1 MARARQLLLLSTWTG
16 AGVLAAALTFA
27 LPLRSD
33 ADPSIGVPVTPTG
46 AVGPP
51 VEIDECK
58 LLYSGNDVAGE
69 SAGIFL
75 KFTND
80 STLTADLINFKVTAG
95 SEGGMIRD
103 VGTFTPGIEITHHY
117 REGSGHL
124 MFSPL
129 LSHVALDCSVASVQF
144 TNGSV
149 WQATNVHPA
158 DPAPFPAPA
167 HLTIRS
173 TRPLG
178 LAPDSLSF
186 AGIGP
191 QYDQYLS
198 IYDVV
203 GLGAIHR
210 SGSCAR
216 VVRVRTVEAT
226 ARSAALRVSP
236 IAAGRCSITIADA
249 ANNAVSIPVL
259 VNAVAVSER

>member
-1 MARARQLLLLSTWTG
+1 MARARQLLLLSTWTA
-16 AGVLAAALTFA
+16 AGVLTAALAFA
-27 LPLRSD
+27 LPLRSE
-33 ADPSIGVPVTPTG
+33 ADPNIGVPMTPTG

-69 SAGIFL
+69 SDGISL

-80 STLTADLINFKVTAG
+80 SKLTADLINFKITAG

-103 VGTFTPGIEITHHY
+103 VGTFTPGIEITHRY

-129 LSHVALDCSVASVQF
+129 LSHVALDCSVAAVHF
-144 TNGSV
+144 TDGSV
-149 WQATNVHPA
+149 WQASSVKPA
-158 DPAPFPAPA
+158 DPAPSASSAPLVKSA
-167 HLTIRS
+167 
-173 TRPLG
+173 RPLG
-178 LAPDSLSF
+178 LAPAALTF
-186 AGIGP
+186 AGVGP
-191 QYDQYLS
+191 QYDQYLT
-198 IYDVV
+198 IYDAV

-216 VVRVRTVEAT
+216 IVRVRTVQAT

-236 IAAGRCSITIADA
+236 ITAGRCSITIADA
-249 ANNAVSIPVL
+249 ANNAASIPVV